1 MKSTLSTRLINTL
14 LCALCLSA
22 PLREASA
29 AHYSKLGII
38 TASKQLGRWPALKA
52 WIAEAGYSDEWDAAS
67 FLSDDYPQFAAITNS
82 ICAAGIASSEEVAAI
97 LLASIDTAPDALLV
111 AVYDREIATES
122 GRVKWHGKRTAYRED
137 TNTLTV
143 VTTYADG
150 WQYSQP
156 FTVVK
161 PQSLEARLAAAARM
175 RANTMPPGLAAT
187 EAIRH
192 ETAAT
197 TNEVTVTVG
206 PNGEVSVQPGITTS
220 DPGPAVPTGNQ

>member
-82 ICAAGIASSEEVAAI
+82 ICATGIASSEEVAAI
-97 LLASIDTAPDALLV
+97 LSASIDTAPDALLV
-111 AVYDREIATES
+111 ALYDREIKTEA

-161 PQSLEARLAAAARM
+161 PQSLEARLAAAARQ

-206 PNGEVSVQPGITTS
+206 ANGEVSVQPGITTS
-220 DPGPAVPTGNQ
+220 VPGPAVPTGNQ

>member
-82 ICAAGIASSEEVAAI
+82 ICATGIASSEEVAAI
-97 LLASIDTAPDALLV
+97 LSASIDTAPDALLV
-111 AVYDREIATES
+111 ALYDREIKTEA

-161 PQSLEARLAAAARM
+161 PQSLEARLAAAARQ

-206 PNGEVSVQPGITTS
+206 ANGEVSVQPGITTS
-220 DPGPAVPTGNQ
+220 DPGPTVPTGNQ

>member
-38 TASKQLGRWPALKA
+38 TAAKQLGRWPALKA

-97 LLASIDTAPDALLV
+97 LSASIDTAPDALLV
-111 AVYDREIATES
+111 ALYDREIKTEA

-156 FTVVK
+156 FTAVK
-161 PQSLEARLAAAARM
+161 PQSLEARLAAAARQ

-220 DPGPAVPTGNQ
+220 DPGPPVPTGNQ

>member
-38 TASKQLGRWPALKA
+38 TAAKQLGRWPALKA

-82 ICAAGIASSEEVAAI
+82 ICATGIASSEEVAAI
-97 LLASIDTAPDALLV
+97 LSASIDTAPDALLV
-111 AVYDREIATES
+111 ALYDREIKTEA

-161 PQSLEARLAAAARM
+161 PQSLEARLAAAARQ

-220 DPGPAVPTGNQ
+220 DPGPPVPTGNQ

>member
-97 LLASIDTAPDALLV
+97 LSASIDTAPDALLV
-111 AVYDREIATES
+111 ALYDREIKTES
-122 GRVKWHGKRTAYRED
+122 GRVKWHGKRTAYHED

-161 PQSLEARLAAAARM
+161 PQSLEARLAAAARQ

-220 DPGPAVPTGNQ
+220 DPGPTVPTGNQ

>member
-38 TASKQLGRWPALKA
+38 TAAKQLGRWPALKA

-82 ICAAGIASSEEVAAI
+82 ICAAGTASSEEVAAI
-97 LLASIDTAPDALLV
+97 LSASIDTAPDALLV
-111 AVYDREIATES
+111 ALYDREIKTEA

-150 WQYSQP
+150 WQHSQP

-161 PQSLEARLAAAARM
+161 PQSLEARLAAAARQ

-197 TNEVTVTVG
+197 TNEVTVIVG

>member
-97 LLASIDTAPDALLV
+97 LSASIDTAPDALLV
-111 AVYDREIATES
+111 ALYDREIKTEA

-161 PQSLEARLAAAARM
+161 PQSLEARLAAAARQ

-206 PNGEVSVQPGITTS
+206 ANGEVSVQPGITTS
-220 DPGPAVPTGNQ
+220 VPGPAVPTGNQ

>member
-67 FLSDDYPQFAAITNS
+67 FLSDDYPQFTAITNS

-97 LLASIDTAPDALLV
+97 LSASIDTAPDALLV
-111 AVYDREIATES
+111 ALYDREIKTEA

-161 PQSLEARLAAAARM
+161 PQSLEARLAAAARQ

-206 PNGEVSVQPGITTS
+206 ANGEVSVQPGITTS
-220 DPGPAVPTGNQ
+220 DPGPPVPTGNQ

>member
-1 MKSTLSTRLINTL
+1 MQSTLSTRLINTL

-38 TASKQLGRWPALKA
+38 TAAKQLGRWPALKA

-82 ICAAGIASSEEVAAI
+82 ICATGIASSEEVAAI
-97 LLASIDTAPDALLV
+97 LSASIDTAPDALLV
-111 AVYDREIATES
+111 ALYDREIKTEA

-137 TNTLTV
+137 TNTLTF

-206 PNGEVSVQPGITTS
+206 PDGEVSVQPGITTS

>member
-67 FLSDDYPQFAAITNS
+67 FLSDDYPQFAALTNS

-97 LLASIDTAPDALLV
+97 LSASIDTAPDALLV
-111 AVYDREIATES
+111 ALYDREIKTEA
-122 GRVKWHGKRTAYRED
+122 GRVKWHGKRTAYHED

-161 PQSLEARLAAAARM
+161 PQSLEARLAAAARQ

-192 ETAAT
+192 KTAAT

-220 DPGPAVPTGNQ
+220 DPGPTVPTGNQ

>member
-1 MKSTLSTRLINTL
+1 M
-14 LCALCLSA
+14 
-22 PLREASA
+22 
-29 AHYSKLGII
+29 
-38 TASKQLGRWPALKA
+38 
-52 WIAEAGYSDEWDAAS
+52 
-67 FLSDDYPQFAAITNS
+67 
-82 ICAAGIASSEEVAAI
+82 
-97 LLASIDTAPDALLV
+97 
-111 AVYDREIATES
+111 
-122 GRVKWHGKRTAYRED
+122 KWHGKRTAYHED

-161 PQSLEARLAAAARM
+161 PQSLEARLAAAARQ
-175 RANTMPPGLAAT
+175 RANAMPPGLAAT

-220 DPGPAVPTGNQ
+220 DPGPPVPTGNQ

>member
-38 TASKQLGRWPALKA
+38 TAAKQLGRWPALKA

-67 FLSDDYPQFAAITNS
+67 FLSDDYPQFTAITNS

-111 AVYDREIATES
+111 ALYDREIKTEA

-143 VTTYADG
+143 VATYADG

-197 TNEVTVTVG
+197 TNEVTVIVG
-206 PNGEVSVQPGITTS
+206 ANGEVSVQPGITTS
-220 DPGPAVPTGNQ
+220 DPGPTVPTGNQ

>member
-97 LLASIDTAPDALLV
+97 LSASIDTAPDALLV
-111 AVYDREIATES
+111 AVYDREIKTEA

-161 PQSLEARLAAAARM
+161 PQSLEARLAAAARQ

-220 DPGPAVPTGNQ
+220 APGPTVPTGNQ

>member
-82 ICAAGIASSEEVAAI
+82 ICATGIASSEEVAAI
-97 LLASIDTAPDALLV
+97 LSASIDTAPDALLV
-111 AVYDREIATES
+111 ALYDREIKTES
-122 GRVKWHGKRTAYRED
+122 GRVKWHGKRTAYHED

-220 DPGPAVPTGNQ
+220 APSPTVPTGNQ

>member
-1 MKSTLSTRLINTL
+1 MKSTLTTRLINTL

-38 TASKQLGRWPALKA
+38 TAAKQLGRWPALKA

-82 ICAAGIASSEEVAAI
+82 ICDAGIASSEEVAAI

-122 GRVKWHGKRTAYRED
+122 GRVKWHGKRTAYHED

-161 PQSLEARLAAAARM
+161 PQSLEARLAAAARQ

-206 PNGEVSVQPGITTS
+206 ANGEVSVQPGITTS
-220 DPGPAVPTGNQ
+220 ALGPSVPTGNQ

>member
-38 TASKQLGRWPALKA
+38 TAAKQLGRWPALKA

-97 LLASIDTAPDALLV
+97 LSASIDTAPDALLV
-111 AVYDREIATES
+111 ALYDREIKTEA

-161 PQSLEARLAAAARM
+161 PQSLEARLAAAARQ

-206 PNGEVSVQPGITTS
+206 ANGEVSVQPGITTS
-220 DPGPAVPTGNQ
+220 VPGPAVPTGNQ

>member
-1 MKSTLSTRLINTL
+1 MKKSIRNFTLYILHFTL
-14 LCALCLSA
+14 YFAAALCAIA
-22 PLREASA
+22 KTASA

-38 TASKQLGRWPALKA
+38 TAAKQLGRWPALKA

-82 ICAAGIASSEEVAAI
+82 ICATGIASSEEVAAI
-97 LLASIDTAPDALLV
+97 LSASIDTAPDALLV
-111 AVYDREIATES
+111 ALYDREIKTES
-122 GRVKWHGKRTAYRED
+122 GRVKWHGKRTAYHED

-161 PQSLEARLAAAARM
+161 PQSLEARLAAAARQ
-175 RANTMPPGLAAT
+175 RANIMPPGLAAT

-197 TNEVTVTVG
+197 TNEVTVTV
-206 PNGEVSVQPGITTS
+206 ER
-220 DPGPAVPTGNQ
+220 

>member
-82 ICAAGIASSEEVAAI
+82 ICATGIASSEEVAAI
-97 LLASIDTAPDALLV
+97 LSASVDKAPDALLV
-111 AVYDREIATES
+111 AVYEREIATES
-122 GRVKWHGKRTAYRED
+122 GRVKWHGRRTGYNED
-137 TNTLTV
+137 TNTLV
-143 VTTYADG
+143 AVTTYADG
-150 WQYSQP
+150 WTYSEP
-156 FTVVK
+156 FTK
-161 PQSLEARLAAAARM
+161 REPQSLDARMAAARAAKAKF
-175 RANTMPPGLAAT
+175 RAANMPPGLAAT
-187 EAIRH
+187 EAARD
-192 ETAAT
+192 ESAAK
-197 TNEVTVTVG
+197 TNEVTVVIR
-206 PNGEVSVQPGITTS
+206 Q
-220 DPGPAVPTGNQ
+220 

>member
-38 TASKQLGRWPALKA
+38 TAAKQLGRWPALKA

-97 LLASIDTAPDALLV
+97 LSASIDTAPDALLV
-111 AVYDREIATES
+111 ALYDREIKTEA

-161 PQSLEARLAAAARM
+161 PQSLEARLAAAARQ

-206 PNGEVSVQPGITTS
+206 PNGEVSVQSGITTS
-220 DPGPAVPTGNQ
+220 DPGPTVPTGNQ

>member
-82 ICAAGIASSEEVAAI
+82 ICATGIASS
-97 LLASIDTAPDALLV
+97 
-111 AVYDREIATES
+111 
-122 GRVKWHGKRTAYRED
+122 
-137 TNTLTV
+137 
-143 VTTYADG
+143 
-150 WQYSQP
+150 
-156 FTVVK
+156 
-161 PQSLEARLAAAARM
+161 
-175 RANTMPPGLAAT
+175 

-206 PNGEVSVQPGITTS
+206 PNGEVTEQEGE
-220 DPGPAVPTGNQ
+220 

>member
-82 ICAAGIASSEEVAAI
+82 ICASSEEVAAI
-97 LLASIDTAPDALLV
+97 LSASIDTAPDALLV
-111 AVYDREIATES
+111 ALYDREIKTEA

-197 TNEVTVTVG
+197 TNEV
-206 PNGEVSVQPGITTS
+206 NISIIR
-220 DPGPAVPTGNQ
+220 

>member
-97 LLASIDTAPDALLV
+97 LSASIDTAPDALLV
-111 AVYDREIATES
+111 ALYDREIKTEA

-161 PQSLEARLAAAARM
+161 PQSLEARLAAAARQ

-192 ETAAT
+192 ETFAT
-197 TNEVTVTVG
+197 TNEVTVIVG

>member
-1 MKSTLSTRLINTL
+1 MKSTLTTRLINTL

>member
-38 TASKQLGRWPALKA
+38 TAAKQLGRWPALKA

-82 ICAAGIASSEEVAAI
+82 ICATGIASSEEVAAI
-97 LLASIDTAPDALLV
+97 LSASIDTAPDALLV
-111 AVYDREIATES
+111 ALYDREIKTEA

-161 PQSLEARLAAAARM
+161 PQSLEARLAAAARQ

-206 PNGEVSVQPGITTS
+206 ANGEVSVQPGITTS

>member
-175 RANTMPPGLAAT
+175 RANPMPPGLAAT

>member
-82 ICAAGIASSEEVAAI
+82 ICATGIASSEEVAAI
-97 LLASIDTAPDALLV
+97 LSASIDTAPDALLV
-111 AVYDREIATES
+111 ALYDREIKTEA

-206 PNGEVSVQPGITTS
+206 PNGEVSVRPGITTS
-220 DPGPAVPTGNQ
+220 APGLAVPTGNQ

>member
-82 ICAAGIASSEEVAAI
+82 ICATGIASSEEVAAI
-97 LLASIDTAPDALLV
+97 LSASIDTAPDALLV
-111 AVYDREIATES
+111 ALYDREIKTEA

-156 FTVVK
+156 FTIVK
-161 PQSLEARLAAAARM
+161 PQSLDARMAAARAAKAKL
-175 RANTMPPGLAAT
+175 RAATMPPGLAAT
-187 EAIRH
+187 ESAR
-192 ETAAT
+192 EESAAK
-197 TNEVTVTVG
+197 TNEVTIVIK
-206 PNGEVSVQPGITTS
+206 Q
-220 DPGPAVPTGNQ
+220 